1 MFRKPVHNRRMFRA
15 TFATAIVSLAT
26 LTGGCAVD
34 LKQVAYQ
41 AIRQGD
47 CRLNEPDNACQAN
60 YTSEYKEY
68 ARLREDF
75 LRDANQAGQVN

>member
-1 MFRKPVHNRRMFRA
+1 MYRKPAHSFRFVR
-15 TFATAIVSLAT
+15 TVFAAGTVILAILSS
-26 LTGGCAVD
+26 GCTVD
-34 LKQVAYQ
+34 LKRVAYQ

-60 YTSEYKEY
+60 YTSEYQEY

-75 LRDANQAGQVN
+75 LRETNEVH

>member
-1 MFRKPVHNRRMFRA
+1 MYPKPAFNPGAIR
-15 TFATAIVSLAT
+15 TALVAGTVLLA
-26 LTGGCAVD
+26 LLSSGCTVD
-34 LKQVAYQ
+34 LKRVAYQ

-60 YTSEYKEY
+60 YTSEYQEY

-75 LRDANQAGQVN
+75 LRETNEVH